1 MWSGF
6 ILLQQFSDLMSRMC
20 KCMQDSYNVN
30 HEVERKKAL
39 NTIFSQSRQQDRED
53 AKVFFLTWVP
63 TRGVELDLSVTRI
76 LCFPS

>member
-1 MWSGF
+1 
-6 ILLQQFSDLMSRMC
+6 
-20 KCMQDSYNVN
+20 MQDSYNVN

-63 TRGVELDLSVTRI
+63 TRDVELDLSFTKI

>member
-1 MWSGF
+1 
-6 ILLQQFSDLMSRMC
+6 
-20 KCMQDSYNVN
+20 MQDSYNVN

-63 TRGVELDLSVTRI
+63 TRDVELDLSVTKI